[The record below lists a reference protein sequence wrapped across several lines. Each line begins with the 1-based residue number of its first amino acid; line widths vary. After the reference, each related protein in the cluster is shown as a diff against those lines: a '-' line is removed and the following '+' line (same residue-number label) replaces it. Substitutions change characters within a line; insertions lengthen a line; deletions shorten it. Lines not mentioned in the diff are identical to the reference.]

1 MRNVSKVLAVIIIL
15 MSVVG
20 LLISPL
26 FFLGIALG
34 GVIFVLS
41 TKQQPKP
48 KEETKPTEEK
58 PKYKYVIS
66 YLNDAKNEDRFV
78 KAYKP
83 EFEENDDYHLSA
95 KELKE
100 DFYDEKV
107 YRYMPFELPYK
118 IHDQVVYSQIGDEWL
133 EVGKLKKGV
142 KLDDFATFYL
152 YPNEYKYVTEDSV
165 EKENDGAYFGFY
177 YKKPIE

>member
-1 MRNVSKVLAVIIIL
+1 MKNVSKVLAVIIIL

-26 FFLGIALG
+26 FLLGIALG
-34 GVIFVLS
+34 VGFFVLS
-41 TKQQPKP
+41 AKPNENVKSMP
-48 KEETKPTEEK
+48 KEETK

-100 DFYDEKV
+100 DYADEKV
-107 YRYMPFELPYK
+107 YRYMPYELPYK
-118 IHDQVVYSQIGDEWL
+118 IQDQVVYSQIGDEWL